1 MHFQLNNSVS
11 MSVFS
16 KSVRLKVSTIL
27 TFMLLFQSV
36 YSQERFQKVNDWV
49 NENLVDLGGRAVLI
63 ILKDTQIVYSQSF
76 NDMSKRQIAAAKM
89 RARLKDIEED
99 TFLYDFTPDTRER
112 IASASK
118 WLTAA
123 MAMTFVDEN
132 KFRLSDTVGKF
143 LPILSKN
150 GKGHIKIW
158 HCLSHTTGIKDGG
171 LRETIA
177 AFQKIQTTNEYLE
190 SIATY
195 PMEGEPG
202 KIFRYGNMGLQILAA
217 VMEKVGEKD
226 FETLFK
232 ERIAEPLEMNNTD
245 FGKTGLPLAAGGAY
259 STPNNYINFL
269 QMILQEGVY
278 KGKRIISKALI
289 YEMQKN
295 KLGKDCVIA
304 YSPDEAGKWGYGFG
318 EWLMD
323 QPLAITPQKDAMPS
337 SPRSQNISSPGL
349 FGSFPWINNQKK
361 YAAILFVTN
370 LNRKDR
376 YASYNELKN
385 LVDSAF

>member
-1 MHFQLNNSVS
+1 
-11 MSVFS
+11 MSVFF
-16 KSVRLKVSTIL
+16 KLVRLKVSTIL
-27 TFMLLFQSV
+27 AFMLLFQSV

-63 ILKDTQIVYSQSF
+63 ILKDTQIAYSQSF

-99 TFLYDFTPDTRER
+99 AFLYDFTPDTRER